1 MYITFYLGLSL
12 PFFDFMVF
20 ATTIYVVIC
29 SKFPHERLDCTKLKS
44 YDNISDVDL
53 ASWQDLIELQKE
65 HLTQLEADS
74 LELIKEKTEKF
85 NTYTSIIP
93 VSMGKDSMLT
103 CHLVR
108 KLYPETKAIF
118 NNTSLDCADTY
129 RMVKTFPN
137 CEIMNPDL
145 GFYQDVEIN
154 HMFPTRFARFC
165 CRIYK
170 VGVMVS
176 QLDHNH
182 QYLMWMGM
190 RNEESNTRSGY
201 QDEWVNEAEWGNT
214 CWQGI
219 LPIRKW
225 SEMDV
230 WLYIIW
236 KNIEINSKYK
246 KGYSRVGCAIACPY
260 YTKSTWIL
268 DKYWYPTMYDRWRK
282 LLKEDFITNKKWIV
296 MNCTIDEYLTQ
307 AWNGGTFRDEPTDE
321 VIQEFAE
328 YNGLNVGDTKVAR
341 QYFNKYCDECEKRI
355 KDKTTLAMNMKFH
368 GRDVSKFLCKKC
380 FKKLY
385 EMDDDKW
392 NKYVESFKRDGCALF

>member
-1 MYITFYLGLSL
+1 MYITFYLELSL
-12 PFFDFMVF
+12 PFFYFMAF

-29 SKFPHERLDCTKLKS
+29 PKFSNERLDCTKLKS

-129 RMVKTFPN
+129 RMVKTFLN
-137 CEIMNPDL
+137 CEIMNPKK
-145 GFYQDVEIN
+145 GFYQYVESD
-154 HMFPTRFARFC
+154 HMIPTRFARFC
-165 CRIYK
+165 CRIFK

-176 QLDHNH
+176 QLDHDH
-182 QYLMWMGM
+182 PYLMWMGM

-201 QDEWVNEAEWGNT
+201 QDEWINEQEWGKT
-214 CWQGI
+214 RWQGI

-230 WLYIIW
+230 WLYTIW
-236 KNIEINSKYK
+236 KNIDINPKYK
-246 KGYSRVGCAIACPY
+246 KGYSRCGCNIACPF

-268 DKYWYPTMYDRWRK
+268 DKYWYPQAYERWRNI
-282 LLKEDFITNKKWIV
+282 LKKDFITNKKWII
-296 MNCTIDEYLTQ
+296 MNCTIDEYLAQ
-307 AWNGGTFRDEPTDE
+307 AWNGGTFRDEPTDA

-392 NKYVESFKRDGCALF
+392 NKYVESFKRDGCVLF

>member
-1 MYITFYLGLSL
+1 MYITFYLGLAL
-12 PFFDFMVF
+12 PFFYFMAF

-29 SKFPHERLDCTKLKS
+29 PKFSNERLDCTKLKS

-93 VSMGKDSMLT
+93 ISMGKDSMLT

-137 CEIMNPDL
+137 CEIMNPEK
-145 GFYQDVEIN
+145 GFYQYVESD
-154 HMFPTRFARFC
+154 HMIPTRFARFC
-165 CRIYK
+165 CRIFK

-176 QLDHNH
+176 QLDHDH
-182 QYLMWMGM
+182 PYLMWMGM

-201 QDEWVNEAEWGNT
+201 QDEWINEQEWGKT

-230 WLYIIW
+230 WLYTIW
-236 KNIEINSKYK
+236 KNIEINPKYK
-246 KGYSRVGCAIACPY
+246 KGYSRCGCNIACPF

-268 DKYWYPTMYDRWRK
+268 DKYWYPQAYERWRNI
-282 LLKEDFITNKKWIV
+282 LKEDFIANKKWII